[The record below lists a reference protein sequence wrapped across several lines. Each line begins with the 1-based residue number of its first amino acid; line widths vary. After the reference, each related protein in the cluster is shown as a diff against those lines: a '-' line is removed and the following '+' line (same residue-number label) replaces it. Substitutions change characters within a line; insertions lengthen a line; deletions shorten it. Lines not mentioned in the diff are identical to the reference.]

1 MDIAQRM
8 SVLEVGNLYQTVLA
22 CNAALFVYEYLLTLA
37 DEAKFIWPSGLGVA
51 TILYYTSRY
60 TIIPEICA
68 QMIFLLGNPSD
79 FQCRFVTGYTSF
91 STGTG
96 VMLGQGIIV
105 LRTWAI
111 WNGSRVLIWC
121 LSLVAVIF
129 VGIHF
134 YLGANFIARAEVV
147 ASSTIHPRA
156 RGCSVL
162 SSHNVLYVG
171 WTLLCTYDIVLV
183 GMTSIKYIQER
194 AATSFLGGSLPGRRG
209 RARLTIALYR
219 DAFSYFAI
227 MLVFALANL
236 TATLLVP
243 AAYRMLFYGT
253 ERIIYTCLACR
264 IIMGLRA
271 AAEAPISISTVDP
284 DSTDDAHRDEERGT
298 GTMA

>member
-1 MDIAQRM
+1 MDIAQRL
-8 SVLEVGNLYQTVLA
+8 SVLYVGNLYQTVLA
-22 CNAALFVYEYLLTLA
+22 CNAALFVYECLLTLA

-79 FQCRFVTGYTSF
+79 FQCRLVTGYTSF

-121 LSLVAVIF
+121 LSSVAVIF

-194 AATSFLGGSLPGRRG
+194 SATSFLGGSLRERRG
-209 RARLTIALYR
+209 PRLTIALYR
-219 DAFSYFAI
+219 DAFSDFAI

-264 IIMGLRA
+264 IIIGLRA
-271 AAEAPISISTVDP
+271 AAEAPISISTIGP
-284 DSTDDAHRDEERGT
+284 DSADDAHRDGERGT
-298 GTMA
+298 AAMS